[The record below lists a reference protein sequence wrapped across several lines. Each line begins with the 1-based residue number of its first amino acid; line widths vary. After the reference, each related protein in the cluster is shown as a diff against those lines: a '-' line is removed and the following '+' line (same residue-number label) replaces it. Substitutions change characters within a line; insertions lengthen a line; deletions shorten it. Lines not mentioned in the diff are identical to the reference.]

1 MFQQRQ
7 MNEVWPLVEESY
19 STSTVSPGAVANG
32 QTVVFVAAVPCSLG
46 APGGG
51 GTSAATFAVGD
62 TLEVVAPASAALNGI
77 LVSAAPN
84 ATPGSCTL
92 YFTNGTAG
100 SVTPVAAIYK
110 IIAKRQVANVVS

>member
-19 STSTVSPGAVANG
+19 STAGVAPGAITNG
-32 QTVVFVAAVPCSLG
+32 TVVTTSTACSLG

-51 GTSAATFAVGD
+51 GTSAATFGLGD
-62 TLEVVAPASAALNGI
+62 TLEVIPPAAAAANGVAVTAYPT
-77 LVSAAPN
+77 
-84 ATPGSCTL
+84 ATA
-92 YFTNGTAG
+92 GTALIVFLNNTG
-100 SVTPVAAIYK
+100 GTVTPVSSIYK